1 MPTRYTFEQVK
12 NTFMQNKC
20 TLLDETYT
28 NQLGKLRYIASCGH
42 KNTQKLYV
50 LLQIKIQNG
59 VTNIYLIVNLNYYS

>member
-42 KNTQKLYV
+42 KNTTSFTQIMLY
-50 LLQIKIQNG
+50 QRRI
-59 VTNIYLIVNLNYYS
+59 